1 MSFPKILKQAN
12 IFATLEA
19 TELDLIASIA
29 EPITVSTGDTIFEQG
44 SASDELYVIISGE
57 VDIVIDP
64 TLLTRAHDQGATVI
78 TTLRR
83 GQVFGEMAL
92 LSRGIRAASAICA
105 QHDTTLFLIP
115 RQALAEI
122 CEHNPLLGYKLMK
135 NMAADLAEKIRIGD
149 RFMHDRM
156 R

>member
-1 MSFPKILKQAN
+1 MSSSQILRHAN
-12 IFATLEA
+12 IFATLEIN
-19 TELDLIASIA
+19 ELDLISAIG
-29 EPITVSTGDTIFEQG
+29 EPITVNTGDTIFEQG
-44 SASDELYVIISGE
+44 SASDELYVIVNGE
-57 VDIVIDP
+57 VDIVID
-64 TLLTRAHDQGATVI
+64 TALLTKMRDKDATVI

-92 LSRGIRAASAICA
+92 LSRGIRAASAVCA
-105 QHDTTLFLIP
+105 QHDTTLILIP
-115 RQALAEI
+115 RQSLVEI

-135 NMAADLAEKIRIGD
+135 NVAADLAEKIRISD